1 MDGKPGR
8 FTWNDL
14 CIYVL
19 YSGMDGTY
27 AGSRKCKFYDH
38 YGDRSTDRRVW
49 IYEDGGKHF

>member
-38 YGDRSTDRRVW
+38 YGDRSADRRVW
-49 IYEDGGKHF
+49 SYKDN